1 VVVEGKVEGELSLTG
16 RLALRGAGAVLGNIR
31 VSRLTVEEGATL
43 HGNVR
48 METNGHKAPIVA
60 EPDPAA
66 AAVVEP
72 PAAAAPPAEQEEVA
86 VDVAPEVAPELAPEV
101 APDLAPEVAPE
112 LAPQVA
118 AELAPKVGTAP
129 LGARAVAVEEPV
141 PVPADEDGF
150 VHLFDGLTKTGW
162 RLAGAGDFR
171 VVDGALEATP
181 DPGGELG
188 LLWHGE
194 PTPRDFVL
202 KLEWR
207 LGQKNDNSG
216 VHLRFPD
223 PGSRG
228 YLNQAW
234 VAVDYGFEVQ
244 IDEYG
249 WPDRGGKHKTGA
261 IYDQEGQTLS
271 QKPARPPGH
280 WNEFEIRAR
289 GQEYSVLLNGQQ
301 VCRFRNRDKERGLP
315 TVAGAPTYV
324 GLQVHPPNEG
334 QAEAAGR
341 VAFRNIRIKPL

>member
-1 VVVEGKVEGELSLTG
+1 VDGGQSIRLGPNDRIEGSLTFHGDVVVEGKVEGELRLTG
-16 RLALRGAGAVLGNIR
+16 LLALRGSGAVLGNVR

-43 HGNVR
+43 HGNIR
-48 METNGHKAPIVA
+48 MGNNGHADPVPSVA
-60 EPDPAA
+60 EPAKAVPEAPVSAMAEAPAT
-66 AAVVEP
+66 VVASEP
-72 PAAAAPPAEQEEVA
+72 EGPL
-86 VDVAPEVAPELAPEV
+86 EVAPAPVV
-101 APDLAPEVAPE
+101 A
-112 LAPQVA
+112 
-118 AELAPKVGTAP
+118 T
-129 LGARAVAVEEPV
+129 AVAVEELHPAQ
-141 PVPADEDGF
+141 ADEEGF
-150 VHLFDGLTKTGW
+150 IHLFDGQTKTGW

-171 VVDGALEATP
+171 VADDALEAVP

-202 KLEWR
+202 KVEWK

-234 VAVDYGFEVQ
+234 VGVDYGFEVQ

-271 QKPARPPGH
+271 QKSARPPGQ

-289 GQEYSVLLNGQQ
+289 GQEYTVLLNGHQ

-315 TVAGAPTYV
+315 SAPGAPAYV
-324 GLQVHPPNEG
+324 GLQVHPPLAG
-334 QAEAAGR
+334 QADAAGR
-341 VAFRNIRIKPL
+341 VSFRNIRIKRL

>member
-1 VVVEGKVEGELSLTG
+1 VDGGQSIHLGPNDRIEGRLTFDGDVVVEGKVEGELSLTG
-16 RLALRGAGAVLGNIR
+16 RLALRGSGAVLGNVR

-43 HGNVR
+43 HGNIR
-48 METNGHKAPIVA
+48 MGNNGHAAPVTAVA
-60 EPDPAA
+60 EAPVTAEPEAET
-66 AAVVEP
+66 EP
-72 PAAAAPPAEQEEVA
+72 PVMAVSELPAPVVTSE
-86 VDVAPEVAPELAPEV
+86 PEALPELTPAPV
-101 APDLAPEVAPE
+101 A
-112 LAPQVA
+112 
-118 AELAPKVGTAP
+118 T
-129 LGARAVAVEEPV
+129 AVAVEEPV
-141 PVPADEDGF
+141 AAPADEEGF
-150 VHLFDGLTKTGW
+150 VRLFDGLTKTGW

-171 VVDGALEATP
+171 VADDALEAVP

-188 LLWHGE
+188 LLWHAQ

-202 KLEWR
+202 KVEWK

-271 QKPARPPGH
+271 QKPARPPDQ

-289 GQEYSVLLNGQQ
+289 GQEYTVLLNGQQ

-315 TVAGAPTYV
+315 SAPEAPTYI
-324 GLQVHPPNEG
+324 GLQVHPPLEG
-334 QAEAAGR
+334 QSNAAGR
-341 VAFRNIRIKPL
+341 VSFRNIRIKPL